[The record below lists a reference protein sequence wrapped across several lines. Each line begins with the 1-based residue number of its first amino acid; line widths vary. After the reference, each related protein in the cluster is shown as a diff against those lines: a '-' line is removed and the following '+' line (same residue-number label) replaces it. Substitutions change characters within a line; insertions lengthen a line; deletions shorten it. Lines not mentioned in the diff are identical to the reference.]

1 MRCFAIIFYC
11 LLAATASAAAQTAP
25 QAGDAPSPQPI
36 AAQADP
42 STAKPARAET
52 PAATPSEPQAKQAST
67 DAPAP
72 IEATLTKQTE
82 KPSEPTTTT
91 AAVTATEKPSDA
103 STEKS
108 SAQPAENKA
117 PTAIPVEAA
126 AKEPAAQLQ
135 ASAAKPAESPA
146 SEAPK
151 AKPVEDSTGKPAAPK
166 LASAPTAQ
174 PEEPA
179 SAKPLESTIEK
190 PVALPPEKPL
200 QQAACPGHPDA
211 LGTSRVI
218 TITPDAFKRI
228 GSMQYKQELPLKDH
242 EVVLTF
248 DDGPIPPYTNVI
260 LDELAAQ
267 CVKATYFLVGEMAQ
281 NFPYLVRRIYNAGHT
296 IGTHSQRHP
305 LGFQHLSAKRV
316 EQEVDGGIASVDAA
330 LGNPKALAP
339 FFRIPGLGRSD
350 VNEKFLAAH
359 SLVTWSA
366 DVVADDWFRGIRPN
380 QIVERAIKR
389 LNEKGRG
396 ILLLHDIHPAT
407 VIALPRLLKELKE
420 QGYRVVQVV
429 PAGERPKSLP
439 ELVAARGDKDA
450 WPRVLQ
456 AEEKAEKTS
465 AHKARHKH
473 RKSARHHRSHH
484 KKHTVK
490 RSRHKRHVADKTAHV
505 AEKKTKTAAG
515 SEWRQSQY

>member
-1 MRCFAIIFYC
+1 MRFFAMICCC
-11 LLAATASAAAQTAP
+11 LLAATASAAGQTAP
-25 QAGDAPSPQPI
+25 QAGASPATQPA
-36 AAQADP
+36 AAQTEP
-42 STAKPARAET
+42 STAKPVEAAAVKPVAHATEAPAAQPTEAAVAKPIDKPSEPAASKAAATAGEKPVTASTETSATQPIENKAPAAQPVET
-52 PAATPSEPQAKQAST
+52 PAAKPL
-67 DAPAP
+67 
-72 IEATLTKQTE
+72 EA
-82 KPSEPTTTT
+82 
-91 AAVTATEKPSDA
+91 ATEKPV
-103 STEKS
+103 
-108 SAQPAENKA
+108 AQPG
-117 PTAIPVEAA
+117 
-126 AKEPAAQLQ
+126 
-135 ASAAKPAESPA
+135 ASAAKPSESPA
-146 SEAPK
+146 SEPPA
-151 AKPVEDSTGKPAAPK
+151 AKPAEAASEKPAGPKVATAPVVQP
-166 LASAPTAQ
+166 AEPTI
-174 PEEPA
+174 E
-179 SAKPLESTIEK
+179 KPVKSSIEK
-190 PVALPPEKPL
+190 PVALPPEKPV
-200 QQAACPGHPDA
+200 AVSCPGHPDA

-218 TITPDAFKRI
+218 TVTPAEFKRI

-305 LGFQHLSAKRV
+305 LGFQHLSEKRV
-316 EQEVDGGIASVDAA
+316 EQEVDGGIASVAAA

-339 FFRIPGLGRSD
+339 FFRIPGLGRSE

-407 VIALPRLLKELKE
+407 VIALPKLLKELKE

-429 PAGERPKSLP
+429 PAGDRPKSLP
-439 ELVAARGDKDA
+439 DLVATRDDKGA

-456 AEEKAEKTS
+456 AEEKAEAKGVRHS
-465 AHKARHKH
+465 ARHKH
-473 RKSARHHRSHH
+473 RKVARHHRHH
-484 KKHTVK
+484 SKKHTVK
-490 RSRHKRHVADKTAHV
+490 HQHHKRHVAA
-505 AEKKTKTAAG
+505 
-515 SEWRQSQY
+515 Q

>member
-1 MRCFAIIFYC
+1 MRFFAIFFYC
-11 LLAATASAAAQTAP
+11 LLATTASSAAQTAP
-25 QAGDAPSPQPI
+25 QAGDPPATQPI
-36 AAQADP
+36 AQTGP
-42 STAKPARAET
+42 STAKPVETAAAKSATAET

-67 DAPAP
+67 EAPAP
-72 IEATLTKQTE
+72 KPIEPAAIKPTE
-82 KPSEPTTTT
+82 RPSEPTTAT
-91 AAVTATEKPSDA
+91 AAATATEKPADA

-108 SAQPAENKA
+108 NAQPVENKA
-117 PTAIPVEAA
+117 PP
-126 AKEPAAQLQ
+126 
-135 ASAAKPAESPA
+135 AKPAEA
-146 SEAPK
+146 STE
-151 AKPVEDSTGKPAAPK
+151 KPAGPKVATAPVV
-166 LASAPTAQ
+166 Q

-179 SAKPLESTIEK
+179 AAKPIESTIEK
-190 PVALPPEKPL
+190 PVALPPEKPVA
-200 QQAACPGHPDA
+200 QACPGHPDA

-218 TITPDAFKRI
+218 TITPDEFKRI
-228 GSMQYKQELPLKDH
+228 GSMQYKQDLPLKDH

-260 LDELAAQ
+260 LDELASQ

-296 IGTHSQRHP
+296 VGTHSQRHP
-305 LGFQHLSAKRV
+305 LGFQHLSEKRV

-330 LGNPKALAP
+330 LGNPKALSP

-429 PAGERPKSLP
+429 AAGDRPKSLP
-439 ELVAARGDKDA
+439 DLVATRDDKGA

-456 AEEKAEKTS
+456 AEEKAEKTGARS
-465 AHKARHKH
+465 KARHKH
-473 RKSARHHRSHH
+473 RKTARHHRHH
-484 KKHTVK
+484 GKKHAVK
-490 RSRHKRHVADKTAHV
+490 RSRHKRHVADKTAHSPSKSQV
-505 AEKKTKTAAG
+505 DKKTAAT
-515 SEWRQSQY
+515 SEWRQTQY